1 MKVEFGG
8 ADDGLNGLNGAGG
21 RCGRAGVAVQSGH
34 ADPFQTPPGDLPPK
48 KVQKKWGRGQGRP
61 QLDLLLANPYTLR
74 AQIDPLGQD
83 RRPSSPP
90 QAEAH
95 HQQGGGQQT
104 GSHFF
109 HISPWGPWWPLR
121 CQRCRHRKVP
131 SSGSSQQRRPHPR
144 PDPRRPPSDSR
155 QREKSRS
162 HTRRQCWQSPHP
174 QS

>member
-8 ADDGLNGLNGAGG
+8 ADDGLNGPNGAGG

-109 HISPWGPWWPLR
+109 SYQPMGTMAAAPLSALSA
-121 CQRCRHRKVP
+121 P
-131 SSGSSQQRRPHPR
+131 ESS
-144 PDPRRPPSDSR
+144 
-155 QREKSRS
+155 
-162 HTRRQCWQSPHP
+162 
-174 QS
+174 